1 MEALELIEII
11 DLGETST
18 VEFKEK
24 IPSIDGLAAEMVA
37 FANSLGGML
46 VVGVDDNGKVR
57 GLTSEQLKE
66 YQDMAMKAASNG
78 IKPPLGSIWTE
89 IVKIE
94 EQNILVVHIEKGN
107 TLHRDK
113 NHVIYVRSGPN
124 KRKVTDNA
132 ELSRL
137 MQEKQL
143 LYAERQV
150 VGNCSVNDLD
160 IRLFKSFYKERYK
173 QEIGD
178 SDEEITRVLNNLR
191 LLKDG
196 SLTLASLLLFGKNN
210 DIVIPQFCI
219 KAIWFDTNDFLTDKY
234 RSSDNIYGNVLD
246 QYTKGKEF
254 IVAKL
259 NRLQGEKSF
268 NSIGDL
274 EIPELV
280 INELLIN
287 AIMHRDYFIE
297 DSIKLFVFPN
307 RIEIKS
313 PGKLPN
319 NLTVEDIKQG
329 IQRRDRNILLTSY
342 GFSLLPYRGVGS
354 GILNSLQAYP
364 HIDFENNIGGDY
376 FKVTIY
382 RPDTE

>member
-18 VEFKEK
+18 VEFKK
-24 IPSIDGLAAEMVA
+24 SISSIDGLAAEMVA
-37 FANSLGGML
+37 FANSLGGL
-46 VVGVDDNGKVR
+46 LIVGVDDSGIIL
-57 GLTSEQLKE
+57 GLTREQLAE
-66 YQDMAMKAASNG
+66 YQDMAMKAASSG

-89 IVKIE
+89 VVRIEAHKIL
-94 EQNILVVHIEKGN
+94 IIHIGKGN

-113 NHVIYVRSGPN
+113 NHMIYVRSGPN

-137 MQEKQL
+137 MQEKEL
-143 LYAERQV
+143 LYADRQII
-150 VGNCSVNDLD
+150 GNCSIDDLD
-160 IRLFKSFYKERYK
+160 IRLFISFLKERK
-173 QEIGD
+173 QEISD
-178 SDEEITRVLNNLR
+178 STEEIKRVLNNLK
-191 LLKDG
+191 LLKDD

-219 KAIWFDTNDFLTDKY
+219 KAIWFHTNDFLTDQY

-268 NSIGDL
+268 NSVGDL
-274 EIPELV
+274 EIPEIV

-297 DSIKLFVFPN
+297 DSIKLYVFPN
-307 RIEIKS
+307 RVAIKS

-319 NLTVEDIKQG
+319 NLTVEDVKQG

-342 GFSLLPYRGVGS
+342 GFSLIPYRGVGS
-354 GILNSLQAYP
+354 GILKSLQAYP
-364 HIDFENNIGGDY
+364 DIDFENNVDGHY

-382 RPDTE
+382 RPEK

>member
-37 FANSLGGML
+37 FANSLGGFL
-46 VVGVDDNGKVR
+46 IVGVDDNGQIK
-57 GLTSEQLKE
+57 GLTGEQLKE

-78 IKPPLGSIWTE
+78 VKPPLGSIWTE

-94 EQNILVVHIEKGN
+94 ENKVLVMHIEKGN

-113 NHVIYVRSGPN
+113 NHAIYVRSGPN

-143 LYAERQV
+143 LYAEQQV
-150 VGNCSVNDLD
+150 IGNCSVDDLD
-160 IRLFKSFYKERYK
+160 IRLFTTFYKERHK
-173 QEIGD
+173 QEVGD
-178 SDEEITRVLNNLR
+178 SNEEITRVLNNLR

-210 DIVIPQFCI
+210 DIVIPHFCI
-219 KAIWFDTNDFLTDKY
+219 KAIWFHTNDFLTDQY
-234 RSSDNIYGNVLD
+234 RSSDNIYGNILD
-246 QYTKGKEF
+246 QYTKGKDF

-259 NRLQGEKSF
+259 PRIQGEKSF

-287 AIMHRDYFIE
+287 SIMHRDYFIE
-297 DSIKLFVFPN
+297 DSIKLYVYPD

-319 NLTVEDIKQG
+319 NLTVEDVKQG

-342 GFSLLPYRGVGS
+342 GFNLLPYRGVGS

-364 HIDFENNIGGDY
+364 SIDFENNIDGDY

-382 RPDTE
+382 RPVE

>member
-18 VEFKEK
+18 VEFKK
-24 IPSIDGLAAEMVA
+24 SISSIDGLAAEMVA
-37 FANSLGGML
+37 FANSLGGL
-46 VVGVDDNGKVR
+46 LIVGVVDSGIIL
-57 GLTSEQLKE
+57 GLTREQLAE
-66 YQDMAMKAASNG
+66 YQDMAMKAASSG

-89 IVKIE
+89 VVRIEAHKIL
-94 EQNILVVHIEKGN
+94 IIHIGKGN

-113 NHVIYVRSGPN
+113 NHMIYVRSGPN

-137 MQEKQL
+137 MQEKEL
-143 LYAERQV
+143 LYADRQII
-150 VGNCSVNDLD
+150 GNCSIDDLD
-160 IRLFKSFYKERYK
+160 IRLFISFLKERK
-173 QEIGD
+173 QEISD
-178 SDEEITRVLNNLR
+178 STEEIKRVLNNLK
-191 LLKDG
+191 LLKDD

-219 KAIWFDTNDFLTDKY
+219 KAIWFHANDFLTDQY

-268 NSIGDL
+268 NSVGDL
-274 EIPELV
+274 EIPEIV

-297 DSIKLFVFPN
+297 DSIKLYVFPN
-307 RIEIKS
+307 RVEIKS

-319 NLTVEDIKQG
+319 NLTVEDVKQG

-342 GFSLLPYRGVGS
+342 GFSLIPYRGVGS
-354 GILNSLQAYP
+354 GILKSLQAYP
-364 HIDFENNIGGDY
+364 DIDFENNVDGHY

-382 RPDTE
+382 RPEK

>member
-37 FANSLGGML
+37 FANSLGGIL
-46 VVGVDDNGKVR
+46 IVGVDDNGKVK

-66 YQDMAMKAASNG
+66 YQDMAMKAATNG
-78 IKPPLGSIWTE
+78 VKPPLGSIWTE

-113 NHVIYVRSGPN
+113 NHTIYVRSGPN

-143 LYAERQV
+143 LYAEQQII
-150 VGNCSVNDLD
+150 GNCSVDDLD
-160 IRLFKSFYKERYK
+160 IRLFKSFYKERHK

-178 SDEEITRVLNNLR
+178 SNEQVSRVLNNLR
-191 LLKDG
+191 LLKDD

-210 DIVIPQFCI
+210 DIVIPHFCI
-219 KAIWFDTNDFLTDKY
+219 KAIWFHANDFLTDKY

-246 QYTKGKEF
+246 QYTKGKDF

-268 NSIGDL
+268 NSVGDL

-280 INELLIN
+280 IKELLIN

-297 DSIKLFVFPN
+297 DSIKLYVYSD

-319 NLTVEDIKQG
+319 NLTVEDVKQG

-364 HIDFENNIGGDY
+364 NIDFENNIDGDY

-382 RPDTE
+382 RPVE

>member
-196 SLTLASLLLFGKNN
+196 SLTLASLLLFGNNN

>member
-18 VEFKEK
+18 VEFKER

-37 FANSLGGML
+37 FANSLGGIL
-46 VVGVDDNGKVR
+46 IVGVDDNGKVK
-57 GLTSEQLKE
+57 GITGEQLKE

-78 IKPPLGSIWTE
+78 VKPPLGSIWTE

-94 EQNILVVHIEKGN
+94 EQKLLVVHIEKGN

-113 NHVIYVRSGPN
+113 NHAIYVRSGPN

-150 VGNCSVNDLD
+150 IGNCSIDDLD
-160 IRLFKSFYKERYK
+160 IRLFVSFLKERK

-178 SDEEITRVLNNLR
+178 SNEEIKRVLSNLR
-191 LLKDG
+191 LIKGD

-210 DIVIPQFCI
+210 DIVIPQYCI
-219 KAIWFDTNDFLTDKY
+219 KAIWFDKNDFLTGEY

-246 QYTKGKEF
+246 QYTKGKDF

-287 AIMHRDYFIE
+287 SIMFH
-297 DSIKLFVFPN
+297 N

-319 NLTVEDIKQG
+319 NLTVEDVKQG
-329 IQRRDRNILLTSY
+329 IQRRDRNILLTSF
-342 GFSLLPYRGVGS
+342 GFNLLPYRGVGS

-382 RPDTE
+382 RPVE

>member
-37 FANSLGGML
+37 FANSLGGVL
-46 VVGVDDNGKVR
+46 IVGVDDEGKVK

-66 YQDMAMKAASNG
+66 YQDMAMNAASNG
-78 IKPPLGSIWTE
+78 IRPPLGSIWTE

-94 EQNILVVHIEKGN
+94 EQKILVVHVEKGN

-150 VGNCSVNDLD
+150 IGNCSIDDLD
-160 IRLFKSFYKERYK
+160 TRLFKSFYEDRYK
-173 QEIGD
+173 QQIGD
-178 SDEEITRVLNNLR
+178 SDEEITRFLNNLR
-191 LLKDG
+191 LLNDG

-219 KAIWFDTNDFLTDKY
+219 KAIWFHTDDFLTDKY

-246 QYTKGKEF
+246 QYTKGKDF
-254 IVAKL
+254 IVSKL

-268 NSIGDL
+268 NSVGDL

-297 DSIKLFVFPN
+297 DSIKLYVFPN

-364 HIDFENNIGGDY
+364 HIDFENNVEGNY
-376 FKVTIY
+376 FKVTIQ
-382 RPDTE
+382 RPEQ

>member
-1 MEALELIEII
+1 
-11 DLGETST
+11 
-18 VEFKEK
+18 
-24 IPSIDGLAAEMVA
+24 MVA
-37 FANSLGGML
+37 FANSLGGVL
-46 VVGVDDNGKVR
+46 IVGVDDEGKVK

-66 YQDMAMKAASNG
+66 YQDMAMNAASNG
-78 IKPPLGSIWTE
+78 IRPPLGSIWTE

-94 EQNILVVHIEKGN
+94 EQKILVVHVEKGN

-113 NHVIYVRSGPN
+113 NHVIYVRRGPN

-150 VGNCSVNDLD
+150 IGNCSIDDLD
-160 IRLFKSFYKERYK
+160 TRLFKSFYEDRYK
-173 QEIGD
+173 QQIGD
-178 SDEEITRVLNNLR
+178 SDEEITRFLNNLR
-191 LLKDG
+191 LLNDG

-219 KAIWFDTNDFLTDKY
+219 KAIWFHTDDFLTDKY

-246 QYTKGKEF
+246 QYTKGKDF
-254 IVAKL
+254 IVSKL

-268 NSIGDL
+268 NSVGDL

-297 DSIKLFVFPN
+297 DSIKLYVFPN

-364 HIDFENNIGGDY
+364 HIDFENNVEGNY
-376 FKVTIY
+376 FKVTIQ
-382 RPDTE
+382 RPEQ